1 METLAAETKKT
12 KDRSPGFPFI
22 SLARSLER
30 ARQFYVEEKRGAAP
44 YTRAVMHWKYSE
56 ASSGGLQTV
65 AALKQYGLLEDVGG
79 SGKAR
84 QLKLTELALRILLDQ
99 RPDSEEREHFIKQAA
114 LLPAVAS
121 AVFER
126 WPEGLPSDTTLN
138 HFLVLELK
146 FNEPSALSAIRIL
159 KENQLL
165 ANISAKDM
173 ESPPADSNCERE
185 IEVRKVNAP
194 AVRQEVERQQ
204 RASGMDPQQRVSVL
218 AGAQRVLAHMG
229 VGITMQFTDEPTK
242 EVFEY
247 LARYCT
253 FEKDNVPSKMDVQV
267 PASERTRVHL
277 NHEADP
283 DQLA

>member
-1 METLAAETKKT
+1 LDKEIQMEAAETKKT

-30 ARQFYVEEKRGAAP
+30 ARQFYAEEKRGAAP
-44 YTRAVMHWKYSE
+44 YARAVMHWKYSE

-65 AALKQYGLLEDVGG
+65 AALKQ
-79 SGKAR
+79 
-84 QLKLTELALRILLDQ
+84 
-99 RPDSEEREHFIKQAA
+99 AA
-114 LLPAVAS
+114 LLPGVAS

-126 WPEGLPSDTTLN
+126 WPEALPSDTTLN

-146 FNEPSALSAIRIL
+146 FSEPSALSAIRIL

-165 ANISAKDM
+165 ANISAKDV
-173 ESPPADSNCERE
+173 ESREADSSSERE

-204 RASGMDPQQRVSVL
+204 RVSGIDPQQRSSVL
-218 AGAQRVLAHMG
+218 AGAQRVVAHMG
-229 VGITMQFTDEPTK
+229 VGITIQFTEEPTK

-247 LARYCT
+247 LARYCN
-253 FEKDNVPSKMDVQV
+253 FEKDNVPSKTMAQEPVI
-267 PASERTRVHL
+267 ERRRVHL
-277 NHEADP
+277 NDEADP
-283 DQLA
+283 DQLAQ